1 MGTGVDTIR
10 PVKKIDTTG
19 SLRLSSEYVGSMRAR
34 DGREGSNA
42 GSMPTSPTSPMKDK
56 SSAHRRT
63 TSDAAKAG
71 RSLVDEIVLP
81 TLERAITDDMD
92 AREIESLSMLSRGF
106 QELRDVNPELSFNVI
121 LDILAGL
128 NDNAAIRQ
136 HVQTSRG
143 LFPHRRVTRKS
154 ELTNRGLVVTEVVED
169 IAGTSG
175 AITSPS
181 TPGADNVAD
190 ASPAK
195 RSPIAELLYMRWLE
209 GLKIKWPS
217 ILS

>member
-1 MGTGVDTIR
+1 
-10 PVKKIDTTG
+10 
-19 SLRLSSEYVGSMRAR
+19 
-34 DGREGSNA
+34 
-42 GSMPTSPTSPMKDK
+42 
-56 SSAHRRT
+56 
-63 TSDAAKAG
+63 
-71 RSLVDEIVLP
+71 
-81 TLERAITDDMD
+81 MD

-128 NDNAAIRQ
+128 NEYAASLIFCPLPVPGSLMVACFPFPISNAAIRQ

-175 AITSPS
+175 TITSPS
-181 TPGADNVAD
+181 TPGAENVAD
-190 ASPAK
+190 ASPVK
-195 RSPIAELLYMRWLE
+195 RSPIADLLYMRWLE